1 MEKFF
6 LKIYDFFAHGRR
18 KWAFIIPGILA
29 FLFAGAAC
37 LINMNEDIAG
47 FLPYGSGK
55 AHRQI
60 NSDLTVMSALF
71 DDPTGYGRIV
81 NDENGKL
88 LKIIEQKD
96 ASDAEKAIKEVN
108 AGIYCLDWQ
117 KIEPAFSCLKNDNA
131 QGEYYLTDI
140 ISWAV

>member
-29 FLFAGAAC
+29 LLFAGAAC

-55 AHRQI
+55 AHRQSQFI
-60 NSDLTVMSALF
+60 YKNLRMADKVMVIISADDL
-71 DDPTGYGRIV
+71 
-81 NDENGKL
+81 E
-88 LKIIEQKD
+88 
-96 ASDAEKAIKEVN
+96 
-108 AGIYCLDWQ
+108 
-117 KIEPAFSCLKNDNA
+117 
-131 QGEYYLTDI
+131 DI
-140 ISWAV
+140 IRKQQTILWLRHLVTL